1 LIANTPN
8 PNGILPYDIIGSYIN
23 NFYYMILTFTTV
35 GYGDFSIH
43 NTFTNNSGVSGP
55 LPLFYPIFIVQFL
68 MEFFGMCI
76 FGYFIGTMK
85 QNLVM
90 EEENILNLQKEE
102 IMIWIT
108 KLQKSTNKINNQQDC
123 LLQFRECLT
132 EFWTENP
139 CIVLKYEYFNDL
151 PSVLKRNVMQA
162 LFNPYRKMFNLLFDH
177 TEESFYIDFLKCSF
191 QK

>member
-1 LIANTPN
+1 
-8 PNGILPYDIIGSYIN
+8 
-23 NFYYMILTFTTV
+23 MILTFTTV
-35 GYGDFSIH
+35 GYGDFSIY
-43 NTFTNNSGVSGP
+43 NTFTSNSGVSTP
-55 LPLFYPIFIVQFL
+55 LPLFYPLFIVQFL

-90 EEENILNLQKEE
+90 EEENIMNVQKEE

-108 KLQKSTNKINNQQDC
+108 KLQKSTMNINNQQDC

-139 CIVLKYEYFNDL
+139 SIVLNYEYFTDL

-162 LFNPYRKMFNLLFDH
+162 LFNPYRKRFNLLFEQ
-177 TEESFYIDFLKCSF
+177 TEESFYIDFLKHSF